1 MSEKKEV
8 KMKLKKT
15 IAFTLAETLIVMG
28 VIGIVATL
36 TIPSLTNSTN
46 NKDTVAKVRKA
57 HSNLEDAFG
66 RMIAQYG
73 EMTEWSETLSTNSF
87 GNRMVSSMKLTKNCQ
102 AGATGNCFAT
112 NTNIFNSSGTASN
125 NVHSNTS
132 IYKAILASGMSVA
145 FYVDNV
151 SCQRDVTT
159 NNAMAPS
166 DLKQV
171 CGVAL
176 VDVDST
182 KGKHKHGTDLFQFY
196 LTRHG
201 FYPVG
206 FDGDTTMKYLDNCT
220 KVGSNVT
227 ADAQGCTAW
236 VINNGNLDY
245 KNTNAEG
252 KCLSNTT
259 KVLDFATNT
268 SCD

>member
-1 MSEKKEV
+1 
-8 KMKLKKT
+8 MKLKKT

-46 NKDTVAKVRKA
+46 NKDTIAKVRKA

-87 GNRMVSSMKLTKNCQ
+87 GNRMVSSMKLTKNCRTSS
-102 AGATGNCFAT
+102 TGNCFAT
-112 NTNIFNSSGTASN
+112 STKIFNSSGTSIDK
-125 NVHSNTS
+125 VHENTS

-151 SCQRDVTT
+151 SCQVDVTS
-159 NNAMAPS
+159 NNAMVPS

-176 VDVDST
+176 VDIDST
-182 KGKHKHGTDLFQFY
+182 KGKHQHGTDLFEFY
-196 LTRHG
+196 LTKHG

-206 FDGDTTMKYLDNCT
+206 FDGDATMKYIDHCT
-220 KVGSNVT
+220 KVGSSAT

-245 KNTNAEG
+245 KNTNSEG

>member
-1 MSEKKEV
+1 
-8 KMKLKKT
+8 MKLKKT

-87 GNRMVSSMKLTKNCQ
+87 GNRMVSSMKLTKNCRT
-102 AGATGNCFAT
+102 GATGDCFAV
-112 NTNIFNSSGTASN
+112 NTNIFNSAGTSTS

-151 SCQRDVTT
+151 SCSADVTET
-159 NNAMAPS
+159 SNTMTPQ
-166 DLKQV
+166 DLQQV

-176 VDVDST
+176 VDIDST
-182 KGKHKHGTDLFQFY
+182 KGKHKHGTDLFEFY
-196 LTRHG
+196 ITKHG

-206 FDGDTTMKYLDNCT
+206 FDGDTKMKYIDNCT
-220 KVGSNVT
+220 KVGSNAT

>member
-1 MSEKKEV
+1 
-8 KMKLKKT
+8 MKLKKT

-46 NKDTVAKVRKA
+46 NKDVVAKVRKA

-87 GNRMVSSMKLTKNCQ
+87 GNRMVSSMKLTKNCK
-102 AGATGNCFAT
+102 ATATGNCFAASTNIYSSAGTSAANVHT
-112 NTNIFNSSGTASN
+112 NTS
-125 NVHSNTS
+125 V
-132 IYKAILASGMSVA
+132 YKAILASGMSVA
-145 FYVDNV
+145 FLVDNV
-151 SCQRDVTT
+151 SCQKDVTT
-159 NNAMAPS
+159 NNTMAPS

-176 VDVDST
+176 VDIDST
-182 KGKHKHGTDLFQFY
+182 KGKHKHGTDLFEFY

-206 FDGDTTMKYLDNCT
+206 FDGDTTMKYAENCT

-236 VINNGNLDY
+236 VVNNGNLDY
-245 KNTNAEG
+245 KNTNTEG
-252 KCLSNTT
+252 KCLSNKT

>member
-1 MSEKKEV
+1 
-8 KMKLKKT
+8 MKLKKT

-46 NKDTVAKVRKA
+46 NKDVVAKVRKA
-57 HSNLEDAFG
+57 HSNLEDAYG

-73 EMTEWSETLSTNSF
+73 EMTEWSEALSTNSF
-87 GNRMVSSMKLTKNCQ
+87 GNRIVSSMKLTKNCRTQ
-102 AGATGNCFAT
+102 STGNCFAT
-112 NTNIFNSSGTASN
+112 NSNIYGTNGTAAA

-132 IYKAILASGMSVA
+132 VYKAVLASGMSVA
-145 FYVDNV
+145 FLVDNV
-151 SCQRDVTT
+151 SCQKDVTT
-159 NNAMAPS
+159 NNTMAPQ

-176 VDVDST
+176 VDIDST
-182 KGKHKHGTDLFQFY
+182 KGKSKHGSDLFEFY
-196 LTRHG
+196 LTRNG

-206 FDGDTTMKYLDNCT
+206 FDGDTTMKYVENCT
-220 KVGSNVT
+220 KVGSNIT

-236 VINNGNLDY
+236 VVNNGNLDY
-245 KNTNAEG
+245 KNANSNG
-252 KCLSNTT
+252 KCLSNTS
-259 KVLDFATNT
+259 KSLDFATNT